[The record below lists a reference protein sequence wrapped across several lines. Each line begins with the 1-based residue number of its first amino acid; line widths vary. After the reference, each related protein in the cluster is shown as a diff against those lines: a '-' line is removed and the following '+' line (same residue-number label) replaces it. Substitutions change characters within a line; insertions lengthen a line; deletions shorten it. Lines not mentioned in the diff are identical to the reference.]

1 MPSVP
6 NTCHMPPHELCPR
19 GTVLVELTRS
29 LSLRVCQVTWLVTE
43 AQIAPG
49 NAKKYAPKLIAA
61 GVASAEILFKKF
73 ARQE

>member
-1 MPSVP
+1 MDSD
-6 NTCHMPPHELCPR
+6 LA
-19 GTVLVELTRS
+19 
-29 LSLRVCQVTWLVTE
+29 VTWLVTE